1 MKEVSFPLFI
11 DQDIGISGQYT
22 DCLTEARQDDD
33 VDTDE
38 EVYDTAIKA
47 CSRDFNQ
54 TQNAL
59 DCKPPNQFL
68 KNCDIK
74 KRV

>member
-1 MKEVSFPLFI
+1 MGFAAAHAN
-11 DQDIGISGQYT
+11 
-22 DCLTEARQDDD
+22 CLTEMRQDDD

-47 CSRDFNQ
+47 CSRDFNE
-54 TQNAL
+54 TRDML
-59 DCKPPNQFL
+59 DRYPPKQFL
-68 KNCDIK
+68 NNYDLK

>member
-1 MKEVSFPLFI
+1 M
-11 DQDIGISGQYT
+11 
-22 DCLTEARQDDD
+22 RQDDD

-47 CSRDFNQ
+47 CSRDFNE
-54 TQNAL
+54 TRDML
-59 DCKPPNQFL
+59 ERYTPRQFL
-68 KNCDIK
+68 NNYDLK